1 MGTLLRKG
9 LATGIVVS
17 LIAVQGC
24 APDTPPPTPPAP
36 APALPPV
43 PVFNADSAYAHVAQQ
58 VAFGPRVPGSKGHK
72 ACGDWLVA
80 RLKGDGAQVVEQ
92 TGTVKAYNGQPVP
105 LRNIIASWRPEV
117 KDRLLLVAHWDTRP
131 YADKDTER
139 TFDPIDGANDG
150 GSGVGVLLEIARH
163 IKDLPSGLGIDI
175 FLTDVE
181 DMGEPNG
188 AMGGDDL
195 ASMKSWCLGS
205 QYWVK
210 NPHVP
215 GYTARYGILLDMV
228 GAKGSQFPREGWS
241 MRYAPTIVNKV
252 WRVAGRIGYGDRFV
266 NETRNHVGIDD
277 HVVINQGMRIP
288 TIDIIAYDP
297 NTGAFPASWHTHA
310 DNMED
315 ISRETL
321 EAVGATVLNVI
332 WEER

>member
-1 MGTLLRKG
+1 MNRYLLP
-9 LATGIVVS
+9 ATA
-17 LIAVQGC
+17 AVALFLSSCGSDG
-24 APDTPPPTPPAP
+24 PKPTPAPKVEQPVLPAAP
-36 APALPPV
+36 A
-43 PVFNADSAYAHVAQQ
+43 FDADSAYAHVARQ

-80 RLKGDGAQVVEQ
+80 KLKGYGGSVIEQ

-105 LRNIIASWRPEV
+105 LRNIIASWRPEA
-117 KDRLLLVAHWDTRP
+117 KERLLLLAHWDTRP
-131 YADKDTER
+131 YADKDVER

-163 IKDLPSGLGIDI
+163 LNALPSELGIDI

-188 AMGGDDL
+188 AMGADD
-195 ASMKSWCLGS
+195 ASSMKSWCLGS

-210 NPHVP
+210 NPHVA
-215 GYTARYGILLDMV
+215 GYKARYGILLDMV
-228 GAKGSQFPREGWS
+228 GAKDSQFPKEGWS
-241 MRYAPTIVNKV
+241 MRYAPNIVSKV
-252 WRVAGRIGYGDRFV
+252 WRTAARIGHGDRFP

-277 HVVINQGMRIP
+277 HVIVNQGLNIP

-297 NTGAFPASWHTHA
+297 NTGAFPHTWHTHA

-321 EAVGATVLNVI
+321 EAVGATVLTVV